1 MDTVNNSDAAIRALV
16 EQLDK
21 ERTER
26 RNAEETARKAQE
38 SERKIRERAN
48 MAGHLCLENIGD
60 LEARLLDSTSQVVSL
75 RAIINALQ
83 RQKAERIE
91 LQ

>member
-38 SERKIRERAN
+38 SERKIRERTN
-48 MAGHLCLENIGD
+48 MAGPLCLENIGD

-75 RAIINALQ
+75 RAIINELQ
-83 RQKAERIE
+83 RQIAEGIE